1 MNAADNASIII
12 DAPAKLTLSLRVT
25 GVREDGF
32 HLVRED
38 GFHLIDAEMIT
49 LNLVDKVRI
58 TPDEDGLNFDGPF
71 SSGISTNSDNLV
83 SRALALAGRRARV
96 HIEKNIPSGGGL
108 GGGSADAAA
117 ILKWAGFTDLEAAS
131 RLGADIPFCMIGGR
145 ARVQGI
151 GEVIDILPPV
161 HREITLV
168 IPPFGV
174 STPAVYRAWDD
185 LEKAGN
191 NTTNDQNHL
200 QQAAAC
206 RISSM
211 GRLGKGWQ
219 QHHER
224 SKPSTASRTCCRAET
239 ARMARQNRPSVW
251 SSTDF
256 GGQRVYLVARRSLFR
271 IGKRPA
277 KSNCCSNTDSLSG
290 PSAQASDDEITCG
303 AGGGYDE
310 ASSCASFCASA
321 CGGVLQVIP

>member
-1 MNAADNASIII
+1 MNTTSNTSIII

-32 HLVRED
+32 HL
-38 GFHLIDAEMIT
+38 IDAEMVT

-58 TPDEDGLNFDGPF
+58 TPNEDGLNFDGPF
-71 SSGISTNSDNLV
+71 SSGISTDSSNLV
-83 SRALALAGRRARV
+83 NRALALVGRRARV

-174 STPAVYRAWDD
+174 STPDVYRAWDD

-200 QQAAAC
+200 QQAALVVEP
-206 RISSM
+206 
-211 GRLGKGWQ
+211 RLLEWHDKI
-219 QHHER
+219 
-224 SKPSTASRTCCRAET
+224 AE
-239 ARMARQNRPSVW
+239 
-251 SSTDF
+251 
-256 GGQRVYLVARRSLFR
+256 
-271 IGKRPA
+271 
-277 KSNCCSNTDSLSG
+277 
-290 PSAQASDDEITCG
+290 
-303 AGGGYDE
+303 
-310 ASSCASFCASA
+310 A
-321 CGGVLQVIP
+321 CGQAPVLAGSGSTWWLDGAFLELAKDLPKATVVVTQTR

>member
-1 MNAADNASIII
+1 MNTASNASIII
-12 DAPAKLTLSLRVT
+12 EAPAKLTLSLRVT

-32 HLVRED
+32 HL
-38 GFHLIDAEMIT
+38 IDAEMVT

-58 TPDEDGLNFDGPF
+58 TPNEDGLNFDGPF
-71 SSGISTNSDNLV
+71 SSGISTDSSNLV
-83 SRALALAGRRARV
+83 NRALALVGRRARV

-117 ILKWAGFTDLEAAS
+117 ILKWAGFTDLVAAS

-185 LEKAGN
+185 LEKADN

-200 QQAAAC
+200 QQAALVVEP
-206 RISSM
+206 
-211 GRLGKGWQ
+211 RLLEWHDK
-219 QHHER
+219 
-224 SKPSTASRTCCRAET
+224 
-239 ARMARQNRPSVW
+239 
-251 SSTDF
+251 
-256 GGQRVYLVARRSLFR
+256 
-271 IGKRPA
+271 I
-277 KSNCCSNTDSLSG
+277 
-290 PSAQASDDEITCG
+290 AQACG
-303 AGGGYDE
+303 QAPVLAGSGSTWWLDGAFLELAKDLPK
-310 ASSCASFCASA
+310 AT
-321 CGGVLQVIP
+321 VVVTQTR